1 MGKLV
6 LLIAMALA
14 GAAGYYIGS
23 WSGRDALQAL
33 SKAKDLG
40 AQAQAEHD
48 KALKAL
54 QDKVA
59 NMTTDYEQ
67 GKQKL
72 AADHQQAKS
81 EFTATLA
88 RRDERITALGKT
100 NSGTASQ
107 LAVARTAATNA
118 SANASSTPAEKARLQ
133 AEIDRL
139 EKELAAQKTLI
150 AGLECSKVQVPE
162 ELLTPLRVGS
172 AQ

>member
-6 LLIAMALA
+6 LLIAMVLA

-48 KALKAL
+48 KAMKSL

-59 NMTTDYEQ
+59 GMTSDYEQ

-88 RRDERITALGKT
+88 KRDERIAALGKSNT
-100 NSGTASQ
+100 GTVTQ
-107 LAVARTAATNA
+107 LAAARAAAASA
-118 SANASSTPAEKARLQ
+118 SANTGTTPAEKARLQ

-139 EKELAAQKTLI
+139 EKEVAAQKTLI
-150 AGLECSKVQVPE
+150 AGLECSKVPVPE
-162 ELLTPLRVGS
+162 ELLAPLRVGS
-172 AQ
+172 AR